1 MRHGPGD
8 SGFLGGNRE
17 SRANKRA
24 GAAIDRRDRIYD
36 GPVGL
41 QMDMRAAIEE
51 VNQARLARVQEMSG
65 GVGRTQAG
73 AIDARDERA
82 AVAVADRATSTGANH
97 AQDAPFN
104 IELYEPEPEP
114 DDA

>member
-1 MRHGPGD
+1 M
-8 SGFLGGNRE
+8 
-17 SRANKRA
+17 
-24 GAAIDRRDRIYD
+24 
-36 GPVGL
+36 
-41 QMDMRAAIEE
+41 EE

-82 AVAVADRATSTGANH
+82 AVAVADRATGANH

-104 IELYEPEPEP
+104 IELYESEPEP
-114 DDA
+114 DDS